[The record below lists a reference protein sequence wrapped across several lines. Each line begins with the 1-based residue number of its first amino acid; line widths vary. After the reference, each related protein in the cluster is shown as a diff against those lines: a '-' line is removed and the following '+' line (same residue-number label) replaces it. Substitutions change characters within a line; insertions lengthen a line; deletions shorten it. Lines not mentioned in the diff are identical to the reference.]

1 MPQRLHYPASTQL
14 GGSDQLVLDEGV
26 LSLGTPR
33 ARVGDKTEAS
43 AASAITSGGR
53 MLRTEMPTP
62 GAAGASTSSIAGGA
76 AYVYA
81 IRSYHEH
88 CSHTYYGSEAA
99 RARYPTALTA
109 SEIDPQ
115 RPVRVRPRRIWTR
128 V

>member
-14 GGSDQLVLDEGV
+14 GGSDQLVLEEGV

-81 IRSYHEH
+81 IRYRN
-88 CSHTYYGSEAA
+88 YPVDKPAA
-99 RARYPTALTA
+99 RYRMGG
-109 SEIDPQ
+109 IGG
-115 RPVRVRPRRIWTR
+115 TR
-128 V
+128 CL